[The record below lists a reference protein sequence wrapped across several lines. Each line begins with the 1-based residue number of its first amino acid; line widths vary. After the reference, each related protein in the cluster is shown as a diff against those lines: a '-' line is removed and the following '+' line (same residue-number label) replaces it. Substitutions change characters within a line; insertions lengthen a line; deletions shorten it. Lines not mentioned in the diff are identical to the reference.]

1 MESTD
6 DNSNLNSDDIFDLYF
21 SLVEDCSE
29 SPFIYHR
36 WALIT
41 AVGALLGRQAYINFS
56 IDTIYPNMY
65 TCLMGGAGSRKS
77 SAIKFTRKLLESTG
91 YKTFAREKTSSQK
104 FIKDLGEGFDCS
116 KQARPKSKMTLD
128 DHKNELLE
136 LELDY
141 DNDETTDSDE
151 STSEVF
157 ITAGELEDFLGQND
171 GAFISLLTN
180 LWDNLDH
187 YSHGKM
193 TSDDIYVNKPTIT
206 MIGGTTPTT
215 FNAVFPPEV
224 IGQGMLSRMLLIFG
238 GGARKKITLPPPP
251 PQELMEFFVKHLIEV
266 KEQMVGEF
274 TLTPEAFKVWDEVY
288 KSDMDLGDH
297 RLESY
302 CNRRHVHF
310 YKLCL
315 VLAALDLSK
324 VITKDI
330 AVRAN
335 SILSYTEQLMPKALG
350 EFGRSRNSDVSQQVI
365 EILDKAGEHGI
376 DHISI
381 YKKVAKE
388 VEDLHEFTKILNKLV
403 TSGRVEIF
411 NKTKFRT
418 VVDKSRTAL
427 PHVDYNLLREFRD
440 LTLDE
445 RVALCQPLQQ

>member
-6 DNSNLNSDDIFDLYF
+6 DNSNQDSEDIFDLYF
-21 SLVEDCSE
+21 SLVENSSE

-36 WALIT
+36 WSLIT
-41 AVGALLGRQAYINFS
+41 AVGAMLGRQAYINFS

-116 KQARPKSKMTLD
+116 KQSRPKSKMTID
-128 DHKNELLE
+128 DHKAEFEELNI
-136 LELDY
+136 DY
-141 DNDETTDSDE
+141 DNDSIDDGDDD

-157 ITAGELEDFLGQND
+157 VTAGELEDFLGQND

-180 LWDNLDH
+180 LWDNLDS

-193 TSDDIYVNKPTIT
+193 TSDDVYVNKPTISL
-206 MIGGTTPTT
+206 IGGTTPTT

-224 IGQGMLSRMLLIFG
+224 IGQGMLSRLLLVYG
-238 GGARKKITLPPPP
+238 GGARTKITLPPPP
-251 PQELMEFFVKHLIEV
+251 PQELMEFFVKHLSLVREH
-266 KEQMVGEF
+266 MVGEF
-274 TLTPEAFKVWDEVY
+274 TVSPEAFEVWDAVY
-288 KSDMDLGDH
+288 KTDIDLGDH

-315 VLAALDLSK
+315 ILAALDLTK

-330 AVRAN
+330 AIKAN

-350 EFGRSRNSDVSQQVI
+350 EFGRSRNSDVSQQVV
-365 EILDKAGEHGI
+365 EILDKTGEDGI
-376 DHISI
+376 THLDL

-388 VEDLHEFTKILNKLV
+388 VEDLHDFTKILNKLV
-403 TSGRVEIF
+403 SSGRVKQVKGTAKFCSVSEQS
-411 NKTKFRT
+411 KTQ
-418 VVDKSRTAL
+418 L
-427 PHVDYNLLREFRD
+427 PHTDYTLLREFRE
-440 LTLDE
+440 LTIDE
-445 RVALCQPLQQ
+445 KVALCP